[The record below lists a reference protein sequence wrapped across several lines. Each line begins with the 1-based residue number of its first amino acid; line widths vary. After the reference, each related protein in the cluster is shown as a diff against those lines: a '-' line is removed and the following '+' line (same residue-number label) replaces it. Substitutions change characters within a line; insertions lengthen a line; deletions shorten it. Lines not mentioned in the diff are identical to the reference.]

1 MFQFETPIDSLII
14 ALDETVDSFAFYK
27 KLGRTE
33 LIIYGFTLPEFAS
46 SMACLMVLA

>member
-1 MFQFETPIDSLII
+1 MKTLSL
-14 ALDETVDSFAFYK
+14 FKYK
-27 KLGRTE
+27 KLGQTE